1 MKPIPP
7 DKFNELERRELRL
20 TIFTCTAI
28 IVLTAGLALLMFPA
42 VFAGPSSSLN
52 RTPQIAF
59 FGFCGLSVLLVA
71 YIIDRQVTIRRL
83 RRQMAE
89 DRRHATSAREQAS
102 MDLLKSLPN
111 YSSFQDR
118 LPMEYRRSSATSQ
131 PLSILVVRLDLAK
144 DYVALGAQATVG
156 DAAKALLRKL
166 REQDSI
172 YLLRPASFGIVLPGV
187 AFAAARSVSA
197 RAAEGLSDVAGA
209 QERFSFSIEVFNYP
223 EHASSAHELEALVR
237 STISEDEEKGATEVR
252 EKVSASR

>member
-1 MKPIPP
+1 MKPISR
-7 DKFNELERRELRL
+7 DEFAELEKRELRL
-20 TIFTCTAI
+20 TVFTCSAI

-42 VFAGPSSSLN
+42 VFAGRASSVN

-89 DRRHATSAREQAS
+89 DRRRATSAREHAS

-118 LPMEYRRSSATSQ
+118 LPMEFRRSAATSQ
-131 PLSILVVRLDLAK
+131 PLSILVVSLELAK
-144 DYVALGAQATVG
+144 DYFATGAQATAG

-209 QERFSFSIEVFNYP
+209 QQRFSFSIDVINYP

-237 STISEDEEKGATEVR
+237 AAMSEDEDRSTSAAR
-252 EKVSASR
+252 EKVPAFR